1 MSSEQELKN
10 PQMFNK
16 EKKTG
21 ERLKVRE
28 ELATI
33 YSEIW
38 QEEIRLTSKLQSQRS
53 NVEQGIKKS
62 ISTHLMSSYLEQQF
76 QSHRNLGLIGDCNK
90 IR

>member
-1 MSSEQELKN
+1 
-10 PQMFNK
+10 MFNK

-53 NVEQGIKKS
+53 NVEQGIKKIHLYTFNEF
-62 ISTHLMSSYLEQQF
+62 ISGTTVSEPQKSGTNWRL
-76 QSHRNLGLIGDCNK
+76 
-90 IR
+90 